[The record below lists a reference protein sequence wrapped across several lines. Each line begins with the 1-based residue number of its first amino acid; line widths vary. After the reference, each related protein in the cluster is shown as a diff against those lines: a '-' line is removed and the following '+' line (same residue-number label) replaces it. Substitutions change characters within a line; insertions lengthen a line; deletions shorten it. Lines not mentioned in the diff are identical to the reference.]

1 MQSQAPFFLALT
13 NYLGN
18 KVLGGCNSFISLGKQ
33 LVTFIIHALLTLLF
47 SRLLAGT
54 PRGRELFGLRRLTTK
69 LLQANAR
76 FRVPSQT
83 RRYFLHCS
91 EQKKDGF
98 YKKKLHHR
106 QNNNIDGNE
115 VGEVLILPRFLE
127 HPSPV
132 GGASQAI
139 WTASTK
145 LFSRESVLWLQASF
159 SYRYRTLSP
168 RTSCQHVIR
177 SGYLRLVLFS
187 TCRFRCW

>member
-1 MQSQAPFFLALT
+1 VTRF
-13 NYLGN
+13 
-18 KVLGGCNSFISLGKQ
+18 LGGCNSFVSLGKQ

-91 EQKKDGF
+91 EQKKDRF

-106 QNNNIDGNE
+106 QNNNMDGNE
-115 VGEVLILPRFLE
+115 VGEVLILPRFLWSFYILE

-145 LFSRESVLWLQASF
+145 LFSRESVLWLQALIQAS
-159 SYRYRTLSP
+159 
-168 RTSCQHVIR
+168 I
-177 SGYLRLVLFS
+177 
-187 TCRFRCW
+187 

>member
-115 VGEVLILPRFLE
+115 VGEILPRN
-127 HPSPV
+127 
-132 GGASQAI
+132 
-139 WTASTK
+139 
-145 LFSRESVLWLQASF
+145 
-159 SYRYRTLSP
+159 TL
-168 RTSCQHVIR
+168 
-177 SGYLRLVLFS
+177 
-187 TCRFRCW
+187 TCRWGFSGDMDSFNKALLESLFYGFKPHSVIDIAL

>member
-1 MQSQAPFFLALT
+1 MSAWWRTIKNRRGLGRSCGRNAVSGAFFLALT

-115 VGEVLILPRFLE
+115 VGEVLILPKFL
-127 HPSPV
+127 
-132 GGASQAI
+132 
-139 WTASTK
+139 W
-145 LFSRESVLWLQASF
+145 SF
-159 SYRYRTLSP
+159 AFQNTPHL
-168 RTSCQHVIR
+168 
-177 SGYLRLVLFS
+177 
-187 TCRFRCW
+187 